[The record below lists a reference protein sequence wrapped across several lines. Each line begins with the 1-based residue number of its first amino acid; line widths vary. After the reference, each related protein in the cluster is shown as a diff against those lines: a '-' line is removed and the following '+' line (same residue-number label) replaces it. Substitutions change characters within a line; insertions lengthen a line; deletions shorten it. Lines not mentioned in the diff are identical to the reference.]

1 MCPRSHLKSI
11 FGTTYTAV
19 IMTTTPE
26 VTKDQIGDSGVS
38 IIAETPE
45 EDDQPVLFDAVS
57 EKKLLRKCDLHVL
70 PPITFIFFL
79 AFLDR
84 TNIGNAKIQGLTKD
98 LNLTGHDYNI
108 ALFVFFVPYI
118 LFEVPSNIIIKRVA
132 PSTWLS
138 LVMVLWGIATIG
150 QGLVKNVGG
159 LIATRFLLGIFEAGV
174 FPGCAYL
181 ISMYYKRFE
190 LQWRMSI
197 FFCAAI
203 LSGAVSGLLAYGIA
217 NLGGVGGY
225 GAWRWIFIIEGLF
238 TVLVGVV
245 SKWWITDWPETARFL
260 NDDERSLLLARLAQ
274 DTGEAKMDELTPNA
288 RKRILSDWKIYTGTF
303 AYLGIVNTGYSGS
316 FFIPTILNE
325 MGYEAT
331 EAQIRTI
338 PIFVVAAVICLGIA
352 YTTDRLKHRYTF
364 VMCGLAISAVGYS
377 LLLGQQ
383 HLSVGVKYFA
393 LFLVVGGG
401 LSVQPIT
408 IAWLANN
415 VSGHYKRS
423 VAAATQIGLGNVG
436 GIVASNIFLDN
447 EAPRFQTGYGVSLGF
462 LGICAVACTVLFFGL
477 KRENE
482 KRDRGE
488 RDYRLGKGDA
498 HNLGDDHPHWRFT
511 T

>member
-1 MCPRSHLKSI
+1 MPSRL
-11 FGTTYTAV
+11 
-19 IMTTTPE
+19 PE
-26 VTKDQIGDSGVS
+26 VGMRNDVSTTMMLEMTKDPLETASREAEGSRFS
-38 IIAETPE
+38 IAETPKE
-45 EDDQPVLFDAVS
+45 EDQPVLFDAVA

-84 TNIGNAKIQGLTKD
+84 TNIGNAKIQGLTED
-98 LNLTGHDYNI
+98 LNLTGHDYNV
-108 ALFVFFVPYI
+108 ALFIFFIPYI

-150 QGLVKNVGG
+150 QGLVTNVQG

-181 ISMYYKRFE
+181 ISMYYKRYE

-203 LSGAVSGLLAYGIA
+203 LAGAVSGLLAYGIA

-225 GAWRWIFIIEGLF
+225 GAWRWIFILEGLF
-238 TVLVGVV
+238 TVVVGAI
-245 SKWWITDWPETARFL
+245 SKWWITDWPETAKFL
-260 NDDERSLLLARLAQ
+260 NDDERSHLLSRLAQ

-288 RKRILSDWKIYTGTF
+288 RKRILLDWKIYTGTF

-316 FFIPTILNE
+316 FFIPTILRE
-325 MGYEAT
+325 MGYQAT
-331 EAQIRTI
+331 DAQVRSI
-338 PIFVVAAVICLGIA
+338 PIYVVATVICLGIA
-352 YTTDRLKHRYTF
+352 YATDRLKHRYTF
-364 VMCGLAISAVGYS
+364 LMCGLAVSAVGYS

-401 LSVQPIT
+401 FSVQPIT

-423 VAAATQIGLGNVG
+423 VAAAAQIGLGN
-436 GIVASNIFLDN
+436 DN
-447 EAPRFQTGYGVSLGF
+447 EAPQFRTGYGVSLGF
-462 LGICAVACTVLFFGL
+462 LGICAVASTVLFVGV

-488 RDYRLGKGDA
+488 RDYRLEKEDV